1 MNLNDKLAKNYY
13 QPENTAHILVADNAQ
28 QSALKTLLNAC
39 PAGLYR
45 MNVAGEITFD
55 PNGCLECGTCRIVCR
70 DETFS
75 LWRYPAAGCGVT
87 FRFG

>member
-1 MNLNDKLAKNYY
+1 MNLNDKLAKNHYR
-13 QPENTAHILVADNAQ
+13 PENTAHIVVTDNAQ
-28 QSALKTLLNAC
+28 QNGLKILLNAC

-45 MNVAGEITFD
+45 MNEAGEITFD

>member
-13 QPENTAHILVADNAQ
+13 QPENTAHIVVAGNAQ
-28 QSALKTLLNAC
+28 QSALKILLNAC

-45 MNVAGEITFD
+45 MNETGEITFD
-55 PNGCLECGTCRIVCR
+55 PNGCLECGTCRIVCH
-70 DETFS
+70 DEAFS